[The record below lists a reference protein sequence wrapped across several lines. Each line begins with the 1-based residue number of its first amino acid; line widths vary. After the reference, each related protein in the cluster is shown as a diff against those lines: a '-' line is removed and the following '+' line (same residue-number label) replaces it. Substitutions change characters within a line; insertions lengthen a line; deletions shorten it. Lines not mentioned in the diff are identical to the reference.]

1 MARRSAPPHSAPA
14 YVSRGQGQSH
24 AGGRILDES
33 SFGRF
38 MREEIWAPEKLPG
51 NISIATGVGL
61 FVAGVVVVRTWGE
74 LMIPA

>member
-14 YVSRGQGQSH
+14 YVQRPAHGHS
-24 AGGRILDES
+24 APPKDES
-33 SFGRF
+33 AFARF
-38 MREEIWAPEKLPG
+38 MREEVWAPEKLPG

-61 FVAGVVVVRTWGE
+61 FVVGIFAVRRWGE